1 MLKSSPFLLCY
12 RSLLRSTLLFTPLKD
27 LAVEKVFAEKIPRSH
42 DHVHCRLWG
51 ISSLFRRVVS
61 ANFRPLGCRSFYLPI
76 AYTIYPGEGS
86 GLWYYLRPRK
96 GLKTIS
102 LAETEFCKEDSFLC
116 IFFFR
121 ELRSHIPRRSAS
133 ETSSRDL
140 AETRSSSTG
149 KMSECSCTVEAED
162 THDDSLPSFVRFWMS
177 CN

>member
-1 MLKSSPFLLCY
+1 MLKSSPSSLCY

-61 ANFRPLGCRSFYLPI
+61 ANFRPPGCRSFYLPI
-76 AYTIYPGEGS
+76 AYTIYPGRGS

-116 IFFFR
+116 IFFFSGTALSYSQTQCKR
-121 ELRSHIPRRSAS
+121 DIVQRSCRNSFIFHW
-133 ETSSRDL
+133 
-140 AETRSSSTG
+140 
-149 KMSECSCTVEAED
+149 ED
-162 THDDSLPSFVRFWMS
+162 ERVQLHGWS
-177 CN
+177 